1 MAIISTVSRETQKN
15 MTREETKKHDMA
27 IEYYK
32 ALGLWK
38 EGMVLHHTDPSLKL
52 RDPERYREWNI
63 DDLVP
68 LTIAQHMRIH
78 MAMRNPKG
86 VKRTKE
92 RIAAQ
97 VAGHKKERRACNILI
112 SRVMDEK
119 GVEGIESYVYP
130 SCAAAARHIGCSLQ
144 LVYQVA
150 SKTGY
155 NRRAFGWNCNYVPK
169 TVSLDKVAEEM
180 VKNLVA

>member
-1 MAIISTVSRETQKN
+1 MAIISAIRRETNRN
-15 MTREETKKHDMA
+15 MTREETKKHDVA

-38 EGMVLHHTDPSLKL
+38 EGMVLHHTDPSIKN

-97 VAGHKKERRACNILI
+97 VAGRRKERRACNILI
-112 SRVMDEK
+112 SRVVDEN

-155 NRRAFGWNCNYVPK
+155 NRRAFGWTCNYVPK

-180 VKNLVA
+180 VKTLVA